1 MKGEFFIDLTVVL
14 PFILSW
20 FGITF
25 ANYLML
31 IRMTKVKKTMVVI
44 EEISNFRERTAVIYS
59 LFCLIYSLLLISHFC
74 ACLFHYFAILEVD
87 FGYTHT
93 WLH

>member
-1 MKGEFFIDLTVVL
+1 
-14 PFILSW
+14 
-20 FGITF
+20 
-25 ANYLML
+25 ML
-31 IRMTKVKKTMVVI
+31 IRMTKVRRTMIVI
-44 EEISNFRERTAVIYS
+44 EEISNFKEKTAVIYS

-87 FGYTHT
+87 LGYSHT